1 MNLLSIFCDE
11 KTNTVEATWTD
22 DNGKRIRCHIYSDR
36 QMSDLR
42 ADLGKDAAEHEDLI
56 ALVEANIKPLLAPS
70 PEQLAADKTAVDAK
84 DVREDAKFQALI
96 AKTPQQVKNWVQN
109 SFPTLT
115 LPEQRDLATII
126 QAIGVLGRRL

>member
-1 MNLLSIFCDE
+1 MKLLSVFRDAA
-11 KTNTVEATWTD
+11 TNTIEATWVD
-22 DNGKRIRCHIYSDR
+22 AGGKRVRCHTYSDR

-42 ADLGKDAAEHEDLI
+42 ADLGQDAADNAEVI
-56 ALVEANIKPLLAPS
+56 SLVEANIAPLLAPS

-115 LPEQRDLATII
+115 LPEQRDLATIV